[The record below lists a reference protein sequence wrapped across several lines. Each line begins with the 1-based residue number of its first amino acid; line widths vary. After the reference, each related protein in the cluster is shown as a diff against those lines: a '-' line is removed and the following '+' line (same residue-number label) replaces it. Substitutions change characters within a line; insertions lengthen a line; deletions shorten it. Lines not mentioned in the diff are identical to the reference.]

1 MIASSITLTNID
13 VNKFTEAT
21 LQKFAAG
28 LILGAVASELFPLM
42 LENVSEAN
50 CLIGVSIGFFISLIL
65 LNTMEKFIDY
75 IIDISTIKTN
85 LNLNISTA
93 SAINNNDICITTGKD
108 VEDGHNSD
116 LSAYQSMKVSI
127 DRPISQIFSKLEQQQ
142 QQQQLQQ
149 QDNSPFEVTS
159 NDELKQ
165 ELYRKYMRVFVC
177 IMCLRMHTCC
187 LYFYSYSYLTSYT
200 SNMYAHTCS

>member
-75 IIDISTIKTN
+75 IIDISTIKTKV
-85 LNLNISTA
+85 NLNITTSH
-93 SAINNNDICITTGKD
+93 NNDD
-108 VEDGHNSD
+108 VSIPQKEAGHNSD
-116 LSAYQSMKVSI
+116 HSAYQSMKVSI

-142 QQQQLQQ
+142 QQQRLQQ

-165 ELYRKYMRVFVC
+165 ELYRKYIC
-177 IMCLRMHTCC
+177 LYQYIMCMSVYM
-187 LYFYSYSYLTSYT
+187 LYCIAYRRICIY
-200 SNMYAHTCS
+200 

>member
-50 CLIGVSIGFFISLIL
+50 CLIGVSVGFFIGLIL
-65 LNTMEKFIDY
+65 LNTMEKLIDY
-75 IIDISTIKTN
+75 IIDISTTKTN
-85 LNLNISTA
+85 LNLNITS
-93 SAINNNDICITTGKD
+93 NNNDDICIPQN
-108 VEDGHNSD
+108 EAGHNSD
-116 LSAYQSMKVSI
+116 HSLAYQSMKVST

-142 QQQQLQQ
+142 LQLLQQ
-149 QDNSPFEVTS
+149 QDSSPFEVTS

-165 ELYRKYMRVFVC
+165 ELYRKCRHVYMCTLCV
-177 IMCLRMHTCC
+177 
-187 LYFYSYSYLTSYT
+187 
-200 SNMYAHTCS
+200 

>member
-50 CLIGVSIGFFISLIL
+50 CLIGVSVGFFIGLIL

-75 IIDISTIKTN
+75 IIEIHTLKTNQTLNITTSNNNEDISIPQ
-85 LNLNISTA
+85 S
-93 SAINNNDICITTGKD
+93 
-108 VEDGHNSD
+108 EDGHNSD
-116 LSAYQSMKVSI
+116 HSAYQSMKVSI

-149 QDNSPFEVTS
+149 QDSSPFEVTS

-165 ELYRKYMRVFVC
+165 ELYRKF
-177 IMCLRMHTCC
+177 MCVHT
-187 LYFYSYSYLTSYT
+187 T
-200 SNMYAHTCS
+200 